1 MDPYVCVGCEET
13 KRNIVYRETVLLFSL
28 TFVVLMHG
36 CHENA
41 RFLAVVHGKIYE
53 TKRRIVVL
61 RDGGVFLSSYDV
73 DTDAWSR
80 GECTVSLRR
89 MHGGP

>member
-1 MDPYVCVGCEET
+1 
-13 KRNIVYRETVLLFSL
+13 
-28 TFVVLMHG
+28 MHG
-36 CHENA
+36 FYENA
-41 RFLAVVHGKIYE
+41 WFLAVVRGKIYE
-53 TKRRIVVL
+53 TKRRIVVPT
-61 RDGGVFLSSYDV
+61 DGVSLSSYDV